1 MTEFS
6 NKMMEALSFFTIQL
20 KCHQRRKKTTIYM
33 FVLSQFGKQRREKGK
48 KKEEWKKRRKVV
60 QDSWKQ
66 KRTKV
71 RHTTAEI

>member
-1 MTEFS
+1 M
-6 NKMMEALSFFTIQL
+6 
-20 KCHQRRKKTTIYM
+20 YM